1 MTGGVFLIAAV
12 AKGVSL
18 DLGGAGSR
26 ADYFGNVRPGLI
38 SPARFSD
45 FRESL
50 EGFSALTWGNSD
62 GEFLKRRQRRLGMRE
77 G

>member
-45 FRESL
+45 FKESL
-50 EGFSALTWGNSD
+50 ARTSSLPG
-62 GEFLKRRQRRLGMRE
+62 
-77 G
+77 